1 MDFSTKNVVVT
12 GGRQGI
18 GKAIAT
24 AFAKAG
30 ANIAIIEKSED
41 KNNKLKEE
49 FSSYPAKFIYISP
62 LDVSDYNAVIESF
75 SRIAEELGSVDILVN
90 NAGITRDNLLI
101 RMEEKN
107 WDDVINTNLKGT
119 FNCCK
124 AAIPVMMKKRYGKVI
139 NIASVIGE
147 IGNAGQINYAAS
159 KAGIIGL
166 TKSLAKEVA
175 RRNITVNAIAPG
187 FIETDM
193 TKGLPESVV
202 ESYLKSIPK
211 RKLGKPEDIANAVLF
226 LASEAANYITGQVIN
241 VDGGLVM

>member
-1 MDFSTKNVVVT
+1 MDYRNKNAVIT
-12 GGRQGI
+12 GAGRGI

-30 ANIAIIEKSED
+30 ANIVILEKNED
-41 KNNKLKEE
+41 KDNKLKEE
-49 FSSYPAKFIYISP
+49 FSSYPGTFTYISI
-62 LDVSDYNAVIESF
+62 DISNYNAVLEAFAKITEK
-75 SRIAEELGSVDILVN
+75 LGSIDILVN

-101 RMEEKN
+101 RMEEKD

-124 AAIPVMMKKRYGKVI
+124 AAIPVMMKKRYGKII

-187 FIETDM
+187 FIETSM
-193 TKGLPESVV
+193 TKSLPENVV
-202 ESYLKSIPK
+202 EDYLKSIPE
-211 RKLGKPEDIANAVLF
+211 RKLGKPEDIANVVLF
-226 LASEAANYITGQVIN
+226 LSSEAANYITGQVIN